1 VESSSPIFA
10 GLTPFLLWFVESCI
24 SLLCRLDAKWRL
36 TEDAN
41 ATDLSHHFRPSESV
55 VHDFV
60 NSAEISLTNL
70 ECPLGSDTS
79 TESQTQPTRDNPVSK
94 SRLLVYKNEDI
105 FNPMKSRMQLQPH
118 PSSSS
123 RIESSSNSGAGTKAI
138 GPFDI
143 IRDCEVDD
151 RESSS
156 SRFSVSAGGNEEVHL

>member
-60 NSAEISLTNL
+60 KLEDGAFAAEN
-70 ECPLGSDTS
+70 TS
-79 TESQTQPTRDNPVSK
+79 SSKLQDPTPK

-105 FNPMKSRMQLQPH
+105 FNPMKSRRQKSRDSGSPGEREL
-118 PSSSS
+118 SSSTDTGVV
-123 RIESSSNSGAGTKAI
+123 RPNSTAI
-138 GPFDI
+138 GTFDI
-143 IRDCEVDD
+143 TRDLDD

-156 SRFSVSAGGNEEVHL
+156 SRISARGGRGGSGTGTKEEVHL